1 MDAEGQGVWGACT
14 PTTSS
19 PDNLEILKP
28 PLPSSCP
35 AVPVEQLAKL
45 GVLLG
50 KNWQKALQVV
60 DQNEVICYLAEPS
73 GRKIFE
79 VRSLTHTTNT
89 AAAAV
94 GLHRTDSRSTT
105 MCNAGCR
112 CTARAA
118 TISHC
123 PRATVRAKHTTTKWW
138 PSQRHPT

>member
-1 MDAEGQGVWGACT
+1 MDAEGQGVCPRGEGWGECT
-14 PTTSS
+14 PITNS
-19 PDNLEILKP
+19 PNNLASRKP

-79 VRSLTHTTNT
+79 VRLSNHSTS

-94 GLHRTDSRSTT
+94 RPHLTDSRSTT
-105 MCNAGCR
+105 SCNAGCR
-112 CTARAA
+112 YTARAA
-118 TISHC
+118 TI
-123 PRATVRAKHTTTKWW
+123 
-138 PSQRHPT
+138 